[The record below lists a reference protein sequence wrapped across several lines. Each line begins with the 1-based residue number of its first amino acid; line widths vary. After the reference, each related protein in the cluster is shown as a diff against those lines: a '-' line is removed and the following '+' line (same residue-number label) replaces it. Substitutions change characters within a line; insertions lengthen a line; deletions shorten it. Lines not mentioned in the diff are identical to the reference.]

1 MQDEPTLRQIDD
13 YDNNESQEK
22 RNTVRLV
29 IFGLVVMAIVYG
41 FIKYNFSSTDEYIGT
56 PENPGIT
63 QIKS

>member
-1 MQDEPTLRQIDD
+1 MKIQDEPTLRQIDD

-41 FIKYNFSSTDEYIGT
+41 FIKYNFS
-56 PENPGIT
+56 T
-63 QIKS
+63 QIMH